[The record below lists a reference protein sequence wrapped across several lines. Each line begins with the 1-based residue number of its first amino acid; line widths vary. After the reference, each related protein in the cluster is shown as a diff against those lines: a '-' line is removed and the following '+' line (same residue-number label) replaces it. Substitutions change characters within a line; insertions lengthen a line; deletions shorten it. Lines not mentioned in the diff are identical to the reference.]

1 MPPLPR
7 FLVAVLPVVAVAVSA
22 SLVTQPNIPTW
33 YASLAKPAFTPPNWA
48 FPIAWTLLYA
58 MMAYALWRI
67 LSLPQN
73 RPRRFAAIV
82 VFFVQLALN
91 GLWSF
96 AFFGGQSPVAGLVV
110 IAALIVAILATI
122 RTFWR
127 PAYQVGMFGCVMRLA
142 DTATATTGS
151 TATRKRGSGAIAW
164 LPGAVWSVCIPEIPL
179 KTVRQFL

>member
-1 MPPLPR
+1 MHTDQTAPGSHATRPLPR

-33 YASLAKPAFTPPNWA
+33 YASLQKPGFTPPNWA
-48 FPIAWTLLYA
+48 FPVAWTLLYA

-67 LSLPQN
+67 LSLPAN
-73 RPRRFAAIV
+73 RPGRTAAIIA
-82 VFFVQLALN
+82 FFVQLAFN

-96 AFFGGQSPVAGLVV
+96 AFFGGQSPLAGLVV

-127 PAYQVGMFGCVMRLA
+127 LDRVAALLLVPYLAWVAYATLLNGTIWRLN
-142 DTATATTGS
+142 G
-151 TATRKRGSGAIAW
+151 
-164 LPGAVWSVCIPEIPL
+164 
-179 KTVRQFL
+179 